1 MMIEAYTPERPPMG
15 GLDVN
20 AEFDRLYL
28 EKCKE
33 VNELEQRVE
42 KFKRMAEIAVK
53 QKAELRE
60 QLEQMKREALHDD
73 LISREK
79 AREAVETAY
88 CAIIALPQLTADQSN
103 DIISQFYERYRRTLA
118 LINEIPA
125 VSREAIVRELV
136 TEPVIGFYPDVEPP
150 EELPEELAESVP
162 LWASQ
167 AVSSQ
172 DILCLSSALKNL
184 YEIHKTDG
192 WLLYNRLAKVLEQK
206 IEEYCKEEG

>member
-1 MMIEAYTPERPPMG
+1 MFKTGAYIPEQPPVG
-15 GLDVN
+15 CSDCK
-20 AEFDRLYL
+20 AAFDRLYL
-28 EKCKE
+28 EKCRE
-33 VNELEQRVE
+33 VNELERNVE
-42 KFKRMAEIAVK
+42 TFKSMAEVALK
-53 QKAELRE
+53 QKREIAKQLEESRE
-60 QLEQMKREALHDD
+60 QLEKFRQVLADSEALAAVRDTAED
-73 LISREK
+73 IKAMWQQFKTGFISG
-79 AREAVETAY
+79 
-88 CAIIALPQLTADQSN
+88 I
-103 DIISQFYERYRRTLA
+103 
-118 LINEIPA
+118 
-125 VSREAIVRELV
+125 
-136 TEPVIGFYPDVEPP
+136 EPP

>member
-1 MMIEAYTPERPPMG
+1 MYTPEQLMG
-15 GLDVN
+15 VN
-20 AEFDRLYL
+20 LNLKAEYDRLYL
-28 EKCKE
+28 EKCQE
-33 VNELEQRVE
+33 VNELERKVE
-42 KFKRMAEIAVK
+42 KYKSMAEIAVK
-53 QKAELRE
+53 QKGELRE

-73 LISREK
+73 LISRGAALK
-79 AREAVETAY
+79 AVDDANQTAVILPYMPSDALNGILET
-88 CAIIALPQLTADQSN
+88 L
-103 DIISQFYERYRRTLA
+103 RRRTERA
-118 LINEIPA
+118 LKYIQDIPA
-125 VSREAIVRELV
+125 VSSASTIRELAA
-136 TEPVIGFYPDVEPP
+136 EPLKGFYPDVELP

-167 AVSSQ
+167 VVSSQ

>member
-1 MMIEAYTPERPPMG
+1 MIVRVGTNIPEPESF
-15 GLDVN
+15 LK
-20 AEFDRLYL
+20 AEYDRLYL

-53 QKAELRE
+53 QKAELKE
-60 QLEQMKREALHDD
+60 QLECRLDGQKNVISALKAEALEYRNTIRQMEDE
-73 LISREK
+73 LE
-79 AREAVETAY
+79 EAKKT
-88 CAIIALPQLTADQSN
+88 I
-103 DIISQFYERYRRTLA
+103 
-118 LINEIPA
+118 
-125 VSREAIVRELV
+125 RELAA
-136 TEPVIGFYPDVEPP
+136 EQLPFGFIPDVELP